1 MTIKFGCKW
10 FFYYTYSQIYRKMQ
24 HLIGRKEELTTLD
37 SLLNSSKSEFVA
49 VYGRRRVGK
58 TFLIRSA
65 FGNDF
70 AYQVTG
76 LANAT
81 LSQQLTNFHLALRK
95 YNPQGAD
102 EQADSWLLAFQQLS
116 TYLEKLDA
124 PRKIVFIDELPWF
137 DTHGSAFVQALEHF
151 WNSWASARSDI
162 MLITCGSAT
171 SWMLHKL
178 INNRGGLHNRV
189 TKRLKIVPFT
199 LHECE
204 LFLKSR
210 DSVLDRYQIIQLY
223 MFMGGIPYYWD
234 EVSPAR
240 SAMQNIEQIGF
251 TENGLLRTEFTNL
264 YRALFNN
271 YERHLDIVNAL
282 AQKAKGLT
290 RTEIIAATNLADAGS
305 TTRLLQ
311 ELEESGF
318 IRKYAPFGNKSR
330 LALYQLVDFYT
341 LFYLRFID
349 KAQLLDQ
356 HNWLTMI
363 DSPNY
368 RAWSG
373 YAFEQVCLYHLPQ
386 IKQALGIS
394 GVQTSTSVWRSKG
407 TDPGAQIDLVIDRR
421 DQVINL
427 CEMKFSINPFEIN
440 KAYAATL
447 RNKVGT
453 FKAET
458 GTRKSVFLTFVT
470 TFGLKKNSHA
480 AGLVQNELT
489 MEALFVA

>member
-1 MTIKFGCKW
+1 M
-10 FFYYTYSQIYRKMQ
+10 
-24 HLIGRKEELTTLD
+24 
-37 SLLNSSKSEFVA
+37 
-49 VYGRRRVGK
+49 YGRRRVGK

-70 AYQVTG
+70 AFQVTG
-76 LANAT
+76 LADAT

-95 YNPQGAD
+95 YDQSND
-102 EQADSWLLAFQQLS
+102 HEQADNWLMAFQQLS
-116 TYLEKLDA
+116 NYLEKLDT
-124 PRKIVFIDELPWF
+124 PRKVIFIDELPWF

-151 WNSWASARSDI
+151 WNSWASARRDI
-162 MLITCGSAT
+162 VLMACGSAT
-171 SWMLHKL
+171 SWTLHKL

-189 TKRLKIVPFT
+189 TKRLKVVPFT

-223 MFMGGIPYYWD
+223 MFMGGIPFYWD
-234 EVSPAR
+234 DVLPGQ

-264 YRALFNN
+264 YSSLFKN
-271 YERHLDIVNAL
+271 YERHLSIVNAL
-282 AQKAKGLT
+282 AKKAKGLT
-290 RTEIIAATNLADAGS
+290 REEIIAATKLPNAGS

-318 IRKYAPFGNKSR
+318 IRKYAPFGKKSR
-330 LALYQLVDFYT
+330 NGLYQLVDFYT

-349 KAQLLDQ
+349 QAQLLDQ
-356 HNWLTMI
+356 NNWLTMI
-363 DSPNY
+363 DSPAY

-394 GVQTSTSVWRSKG
+394 GVQTSTSAWRSKDS
-407 TDPGAQIDLVIDRR
+407 DPGAQIDLVIDRR
-421 DQVINL
+421 DQVVNL
-427 CEMKFSINPFEIN
+427 CKMKFSINPFEIN
-440 KAYAATL
+440 KKYAEVI
-447 RNKVGT
+447 RNKIGT

-480 AGLVQNELT
+480 AGLVQNEVT
-489 MEALFVA
+489 MEALFAA

>member
-1 MTIKFGCKW
+1 
-10 FFYYTYSQIYRKMQ
+10 MQ
-24 HLIGRKEELTTLD
+24 QLIGRKQELATFY
-37 SLLNSSKSEFVA
+37 SLSNSNKSEFVA
-49 VYGRRRVGK
+49 VYGRRRIGK

-65 FGNDF
+65 FENNF
-70 AYQVTG
+70 AFQTTG

-81 LSQQLTNFHLALRK
+81 LSQQLTNFHLALQK
-95 YNPQGAD
+95 YDKSSGA
-102 EQADSWLLAFQQLS
+102 EQADNWLMAFQQLID
-116 TYLEKLDA
+116 YLERLDV
-124 PRKIVFIDELPWF
+124 PRKTIFIDELPWF
-137 DTHGSAFVQALEHF
+137 DTHSSVFVQALEHF

-162 MLITCGSAT
+162 VLIACGSAT

-234 EVSPAR
+234 EVSPGR

-251 TENGLLRTEFTNL
+251 SENGLLRTEFTNL

-290 RTEIIAATNLADAGS
+290 RTEIIAATNLAEAGS
-305 TTRLLQ
+305 TTRLLK

-330 LALYQLVDFYT
+330 NALYQLVDFYT

-356 HNWLTMI
+356 NNWLTMI
-363 DSPNY
+363 DSPAY

-373 YAFEQVCLYHLPQ
+373 YAFEQVCLAHLPQ

-394 GVQTSTSVWRSKG
+394 GVQTITSTWRSKDN
-407 TDPGAQIDLVIDRR
+407 DPGTQIDLVIDRR

-427 CEMKFSINPFEIN
+427 CEMKFSINHFEID
-440 KAYAATL
+440 KKYAATL
-447 RNKVGT
+447 RDKIGT

-470 TFGLKKNSHA
+470 TFGLKANSHA

-489 MEALFVA
+489 MDTLFVG